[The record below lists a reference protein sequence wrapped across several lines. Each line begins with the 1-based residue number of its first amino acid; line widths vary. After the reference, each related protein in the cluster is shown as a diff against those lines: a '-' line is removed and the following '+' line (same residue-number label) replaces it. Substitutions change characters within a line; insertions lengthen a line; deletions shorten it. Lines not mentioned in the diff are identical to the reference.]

1 MSLLRLVARSRANFF
16 VDYRSDRSEDHLP
29 ATVTWPGN
37 TVTVHNKSRV
47 NGLADPAEG
56 TTISVKAYGF
66 EREVKYRPGANV
78 FVWLYGTN
86 MVVTH
91 N

>member
-1 MSLLRLVARSRANFF
+1 MSLQRLVTRCRANFF
-16 VDYRSDRSEDHLP
+16 IDYRSDRTENHLP
-29 ATVTWPGN
+29 ATVTWLGN
-37 TVTVHNKSRV
+37 QVTVPNKSRV
-47 NGLADPAEG
+47 NDLPDPTEG
-56 TTISVKAYGF
+56 TSISVKAYGF